1 MIPQPPNGDMPV
13 VDYYR
18 ELHLD
23 RGYSIQEINTKLKE
37 QKQQWTQR
45 ASLAGSRGN
54 QARELLALIDQAF
67 EVFKDENSRE
77 RYERT
82 LRASSS
88 DNDEGVD
95 WVARAWTYYFAK
107 DYGPATVAA
116 RKARESNPTDPTAFV
131 VSAWIELAED
141 QYDRAEEY
149 ASEAFVLDELGED
162 TFDVHKVRGATFFFQ
177 EKYDRAIE
185 AFTRALSRA
194 TPVYKAEINWFLANC
209 NYEKKSY
216 TTAVAYALSGLGFE
230 EGASFQ
236 DKLIDTTKTIIL
248 KEISDTED
256 NEVDLKNLEH
266 YREQVKNSVAR
277 EAPKQTLISFIE
289 GWIEITNIL
298 RELVELELKIEFSPV
313 PAFPI
318 KSIGAAIIFFVIF
331 ISSPNLIMFLLFVAP
346 SAWVGVYIYMVFFLK
361 GLIRERADKEQALE
375 RAIKSVGAV
384 YDGESGNITFKN
396 RLEVSL
402 AAKILFAK
410 AQALELN

>member
-1 MIPQPPNGDMPV
+1 MIPQPSNGDTPI

-18 ELHLD
+18 ELGID
-23 RGYSIQEINTKLKE
+23 NGCSIESIQAQIQELK
-37 QKQQWTQR
+37 KAWGQR
-45 ASLAGSRGN
+45 ASLAGKRGDE
-54 QARELLALIDQAF
+54 ARKTLMLIDSAL
-67 EVFKDENSRE
+67 EVFKDDKSRE
-77 RYERT
+77 HYERS

-116 RKARESNPTDPTAFV
+116 RKARENCSTDPTAFV
-131 VSAWIELAED
+131 VSAWISLAED

-162 TFDVHKVRGATFFFQ
+162 TFDVHKVRGATFLFQ
-177 EKYDRAIE
+177 NKYDRAIE

-194 TPVYKAEINWFLANC
+194 TPVYKAEINGFLANC

-236 DKLIDTTKTIIL
+236 DELIDTAKKIIL

-256 NEVDLKNLEH
+256 NEVNLKNLEH
-266 YREQVKNSVAR
+266 YREQVKNSGAR

-289 GWIEITNIL
+289 GWIEITNIS
-298 RELVELELKIEFSPV
+298 RELEELELKIEVSPA
-313 PAFPI
+313 PAFPV
-318 KSIGAAIIFFVIF
+318 KSIGAAIVFFVIF
-331 ISSPNLIMFLLFVAP
+331 ISSPNLIIFLLFAAP
-346 SAWVGVYIYMVFFLK
+346 SAWVGFYIYRVFFLR
-361 GLIRERADKEQALE
+361 GLIREHADKKQALE

-384 YDGESGNITFKN
+384 YDGESWTI
-396 RLEVSL
+396 
-402 AAKILFAK
+402 
-410 AQALELN
+410 EL